1 MEQEKKQTWEEIG
14 RALYEEWA
22 NRAPFQFSPA
32 NDPAYTSQRDA
43 LLLGGERAMRDTI
56 ARASAATGGYGNSYA
71 LSAGEAAYR
80 NGIEGLSDVIP
91 ALYDLALSRYKA
103 EGEDLYDRM
112 RAANQFADDERAA
125 AKQAQKEEQEQAK
138 EAEKAESERKKQ
150 NAALL
155 QNANWP
161 EGYHPDEVDV
171 PSGAWHG
178 VSADEARAVMLK
190 AGVTDRIVSELIGAG
205 EWTRKKTFSH
215 KDVEANPEIYA
226 YDTYEEYL
234 CAYVNAALAKLG

>member
-1 MEQEKKQTWEEIG
+1 MEQEKKQSWEEIG

-22 NRAPFQFSPA
+22 NREPFRFSPA

-43 LLLGGERAMRDTI
+43 LLLGGERAMRDTM

-80 NGIEGLSDVIP
+80 KGIEGLSDVIP

-125 AKQAQKEEQEQAK
+125 AEQARKAEQEQKK
-138 EAEKAESERKKQ
+138 EAERAESEHKKE
-150 NAALL
+150 NASLL

-161 EGYHPDEVDV
+161 KGYHPDEVEV
-171 PSGAWHG
+171 PNGAWYG
-178 VSADEARAVMLK
+178 VSFDEARAVMLK
-190 AGVTDRIVSELIGAG
+190 AGVASGVVSDLLSLA
-205 EWTRKKTFSH
+205 EWTRRKTFSH
-215 KDVEANPEIYA
+215 KDVKENPKTYA
-226 YDTYEEYL
+226 YDSYEAYL